1 MENFWYFFIF
11 SLTFYSVVSV
21 LLFVRSQHRYVVSR
35 SPNILQI
42 GHWANFSELISVL
55 LIIFFTPQ
63 PDYTLWAYEGFMSTS
78 HFLMVLCYILR
89 AYRLKLV
96 FKIDALNDNEGCEF
110 SQMMHRV
117 TQRWAVKII
126 VLATLPLVC
135 TSFIIYIIIYI
146 TGNSFGIIVD
156 GERSTI
162 LFMVDTFFTFSMQLT
177 MIFMMNSIKSV
188 VNEYQMLK
196 EMLLVT
202 ILLSFTSLYTIF
214 VHVISVDWL
223 FSSVARNYL
232 LMLTSSVF
240 PIVMSYTKKGKLEI
254 ITLEMLESLE
264 LVLLN
269 QESLNNF
276 ENFLTKYENGEGIAY
291 LELYL
296 SCECCLDTYSQEL
309 AEVIRVKIIENS
321 VAINSVNVIK
331 GIREKDIGK
340 ILEAIKETLELDYFM
355 PFKGSAEFKQ
365 LQRTVIRQE
374 ILNNRLSQTSFLPK
388 VNSMKNTMI
397 SLLRIES

>member
-11 SLTFYSVVSV
+11 SLTFYTVVSV
-21 LLFVRSQHRYVVSR
+21 LLFVRNQHRYVVSR

-42 GHWANFSELISVL
+42 SHWANLSEIISVL
-55 LIIFFTPQ
+55 LIIYCTPQ
-63 PDYTLWAYEGFMSTS
+63 PDCILWAYEGLMNTS

-96 FKIDALNDNEGCEF
+96 FRIDALNENENNEF
-110 SQMMHRV
+110 NKLMYRV
-117 TQRWAVKII
+117 TQRWAVK
-126 VLATLPLVC
+126 VVVFATCPLVC
-135 TSFIIYIIIYI
+135 IAVSIYVMIYV
-146 TGNSFGIIVD
+146 TGDSFGIIVD

-162 LFMVDTFFTFSMQLT
+162 LFMVDTFFTFALQLSM
-177 MIFMMNSIKSV
+177 IIMMDSIKSV

-214 VHVISVDWL
+214 VHVVSVDWF

-232 LMLTSSVF
+232 LMFTSSVF
-240 PIVMSYTKKGKLEI
+240 PIVMSYTKSGKLEI

-264 LVLLN
+264 LVLQN

-276 ENFLTKYENGEGIAY
+276 ENFLTKYEEGGGCAY

-296 SCECCLDTYSQEL
+296 SCECCLDSYTQEL
-309 AEVIRVKIIENS
+309 AEDIRQKLIEHS
-321 VAINSVNVIK
+321 ITVHSVNTLK
-331 GIREKDIGK
+331 EIRQKDISK
-340 ILEAIKETLELDYFM
+340 ILESVKETLELDYFFT
-355 PFKGSAEFKQ
+355 FKGSEEFKQ
-365 LQRTVIRQE
+365 LQRTAIRQE

-388 VNSMKNTMI
+388 VNNLKNNMV
-397 SLLRIES
+397 SLLKIEV